1 MKPVATLY
9 VRDIPS
15 ELYDRLK
22 QWAKESKR
30 SVNAEVVAL
39 LEEEAERRDE
49 RAGWFQDLLEFRKT
63 HTLPREDVDMM
74 IQAIRD
80 HRDGRDR

>member
-1 MKPVATLY
+1 MNALPTLY
-9 VRDIPS
+9 VRDIPPG
-15 ELYDRLK
+15 LYNQLK
-22 QWAKESKR
+22 RWAKQSKR

-39 LEEEAERRDE
+39 LEEEAERRKNSSN
-49 RAGWFQDLLEFRKT
+49 WFQELLEFRRQ

>member
-1 MKPVATLY
+1 MIGVATLY
-9 VRDIPS
+9 VRDVPPEI
-15 ELYDRLK
+15 YDRLK
-22 QWAKESKR
+22 RWAKQSKR
-30 SVNAEVVAL
+30 SVSAEVLAL
-39 LEEEAERRDE
+39 LEEEAERRDDQ
-49 RAGWFQDLLEFRKT
+49 AGWFQDLLEFRKK

>member
-1 MKPVATLY
+1 MAGMPTLY
-9 VRDIPS
+9 VRDIPL

-30 SVNAEVVAL
+30 SVNADVLAL
-39 LEEEAERRDE
+39 LEDEAARRDD

-63 HTLPREDVDMM
+63 NTLPREDVDMM